1 MIPIKIK
8 LLNEN
13 AKVPTY
19 GSDGAAAFDFYAC
32 KNTVIPAFMQAKVPL
47 GIACEIPKGYVMLI
61 MPRSSTGA
69 KTPLRM
75 CNSVGVIDSD
85 YRGEICALYEN
96 DGHNNTYLDYEIN
109 TGERIAQ
116 GFVLPVEQV
125 EFNVVDKLSTTSRG
139 EGGFGSTGK

>member
-1 MIPIKIK
+1 MIPVKIK

-32 KNTVIPAFMQAKVPL
+32 KNTVIPGFMQAKVNL

-96 DGHNNTYLDYEIN
+96 GGYNNTYLDYEIH

-125 EFNVVDKLSTTSRG
+125 EFNVVDKLSTTNRG